1 MLETSKQAMALVVC
15 IVVVLAVGNIGT
27 MTTIKATHS
36 WYAQIQ
42 KPAWTP
48 PDWVFGPVWTAL
60 FVMMAVAAWLVW
72 RQGGFAAQKLPLML
86 FLVQLALNAAW
97 TPLFFGAGWF
107 GAALLEILLLWCAIL
122 ATMIVFRQTNPAA
135 GWLMLPYFLWVSYAS
150 TLNAGIWW
158 LHRK

>member
-1 MLETSKQAMALVVC
+1 MLETSKQVMALVVC

-48 PDWVFGPVWTAL
+48 PDWVFGPVWTTL

-72 RQGGFAAQKLPLML
+72 RQGGFAAQKLPLTL
-86 FLVQLALNAAW
+86 FIVQLALNASW
-97 TPLFFGAGWF
+97 TPVFFGLRAF
-107 GAALLEILLLWCAIL
+107 GAAFGLIALLWVAIL
-122 ATMIVFRQTNPAA
+122 ATTILFFRVSGTAGALMI
-135 GWLMLPYFLWVSYAS
+135 PYLAWVSYAS
-150 TLNAGIWW
+150 TLNYAIAFGG
-158 LHRK
+158 R